1 MDLGELI
8 RAHRG
13 DMSYERLSKRAAE
26 AGHEISGTM
35 LHSFATK
42 EVQNIPRVE
51 TIHAIAAAL
60 RVSAKDVLDASAESV
75 GLLAAPESELQT
87 VTNRTQVNALLAVI
101 RHRPPDE
108 VEHLSRVVRTVADA
122 LDARDAPPTT
132 TE

>member
-8 RAHRG
+8 KAHRG
-13 DMSYERLSKRAAE
+13 DISYERLSKRAVE
-26 AGHEISGTM
+26 SGHDISGTM
-35 LHSFATK
+35 LHAFATK
-42 EVQNIPRVE
+42 PLPNIPRVE

-60 RVSAKDVLDASAESV
+60 RVSAKEVLDASAESV
-75 GLLAAPESELQT
+75 GLLAASESELQN

-108 VEHLSRVVRTVADA
+108 VEHLSRVVRTVADV
-122 LDARDAPPTT
+122 LDARDSSSTT